1 MSHNEKTEFRF
12 CSNNRGVWVLVKFL
26 KEVAIFF
33 GIVWFIGTN
42 MEEKKE
48 SGVKEQVEII
58 LEESEERT
66 TSHRE
71 SLPHR
76 LWL

>member
-1 MSHNEKTEFRF
+1 MKKLNLDFVPTIG
-12 CSNNRGVWVLVKFL
+12 GVWVLVKFL